1 MSETGSEVVGVGAH
15 QRRHPLG
22 ALHSG
27 SGLRLRAISRGKRW
41 LFLLPAIVYV
51 LALFAYPIVY
61 NILLS
66 VRQSSVIGFVQ
77 NTSSFVGLANYRV
90 AVTNPALPGV
100 LVNTAIFKVG
110 SLVAQ
115 FGLGFLIALFFTQ
128 RFPLS
133 GFLRSLILIPWLL
146 PGVVTGLILRLMFD
160 PNSGMINQV
169 LSDIGLIHSPIQ
181 WLTNTHLALVV
192 VVVANIWV
200 GIPFNMLL
208 LHGGLQDIPKEL
220 YEAAR
225 VDGAGR
231 ARTFTSITV
240 PVMRPVI
247 AVVLVLGFIYTL
259 KAFDIVILLT
269 GGGPLNATQLLS
281 TWAYT
286 LSFGNLDFGQ
296 GAAVGTLMM
305 VISLVCAL
313 GYVRSYRGELR
324 R

>member
-1 MSETGSEVVGVGAH
+1 MSETITVRPG
-15 QRRHPLG
+15 QRRGPSRLLG
-22 ALHSG
+22 SDHRVW
-27 SGLRLRAISRGKRW
+27 LRTISRGRRW
-41 LFLLPAIVYV
+41 LFLLPGLVYV
-51 LALFAYPIVY
+51 LLLFAYPIAY

-66 VRQSSVIGFVQ
+66 VRQSSVIGLLQ
-77 NTSSFVGLANYRV
+77 NTSGFVGLANYRV
-90 AVTNPALPGV
+90 ALTNPVLPGV
-100 LVNTAIFKVG
+100 IANTAIFMVG
-110 SLVAQ
+110 SLVFQ
-115 FGLGFLIALFFTQ
+115 FGIGFLMALFFTQ

-133 GFLRSLILIPWLL
+133 GLLRSLILVPWLL

-160 PNSGMINQV
+160 PTSGMINQV
-169 LSDIGLIHSPIQ
+169 LSDVGLIHSPIQ
-181 WLTNTHLALVV
+181 WLTNTHLALLV

-208 LHGGLQDIPKEL
+208 LHGGLRDIPKEL

-231 ARTFTSITV
+231 VRIFRSITL

-259 KAFDIVILLT
+259 KAFDIVIILT
-269 GGGPLNATQLLS
+269 GGGPVNATQLLS
-281 TWAYT
+281 TWTYT

-305 VISLVCAL
+305 LISLVCAFA
-313 GYVRSYRGELR
+313 YVRSYRGELR

>member
-1 MSETGSEVVGVGAH
+1 M
-15 QRRHPLG
+15 
-22 ALHSG
+22 
-27 SGLRLRAISRGKRW
+27 
-41 LFLLPAIVYV
+41 FLLPAVVYV
-51 LALFAYPIVY
+51 LALFVYPIAY
-61 NILLS
+61 NLLLS
-66 VRQSSVIGFVQ
+66 VRQSSVIGLLQ
-77 NTSSFVGLANYRV
+77 NTASFVGLTNYRV

-100 LVNTAIFKVG
+100 IAHTAIFMVG
-110 SLVAQ
+110 SLVVQ
-115 FGLGFLIALFFTQ
+115 FGIGFLMALFFTQ
-128 RFPLS
+128 KFPLS
-133 GFLRSLILIPWLL
+133 GLLRSLILIPWLL

-160 PNSGMINQV
+160 PSSGMINQV
-169 LSDIGLIHSPIQ
+169 LSDVGLIHTPIE
-181 WLTNTHLALVV
+181 WLSDTNLALPVV
-192 VVVANIWV
+192 VLANIWV

-231 ARTFTSITV
+231 LRTFRSITL

-259 KAFDIVILLT
+259 KAFDIVIILT
-269 GGGPLNATQLLS
+269 GGGPINATQLLS
-281 TWAYT
+281 TWTYT

-305 VISLVCAL
+305 LISLVCAL
-313 GYVRSYRGELR
+313 AYVRSYRGELR

>member
-1 MSETGSEVVGVGAH
+1 MTTPGAVTVRPA
-15 QRRHPLG
+15 QRRRSPRPPAG
-22 ALHSG
+22 G
-27 SGLRLRAISRGKRW
+27 RGLWLRTVSRGRRW

-51 LALFAYPIVY
+51 LALFVYPIAY
-61 NILLS
+61 NVLLS
-66 VRQSSVIGFVQ
+66 VRQSSVIGLLQ
-77 NTSSFVGLANYRV
+77 NTASFVGLTNYRV
-90 AVTNPALPGV
+90 ALTNPALPGV
-100 LVNTAIFKVG
+100 IAHTAIFMAA
-110 SLVAQ
+110 SLVLQ
-115 FGLGFLIALFFTQ
+115 FGVGFLMALFFTQ

-133 GFLRSLILIPWLL
+133 GLLRSLILVPWLL

-169 LSDIGLIHSPIQ
+169 LSDVGLIHRPIE
-181 WLTNTHLALVV
+181 WLTDTHLALLVV
-192 VVVANIWV
+192 VLANIWI

-231 ARTFTSITV
+231 LRTFRSVTV

-259 KAFDIVILLT
+259 KAFDIVIILT
-269 GGGPLNATQLLS
+269 GGGPINATQLLS
-281 TWAYT
+281 TWTYT
-286 LSFGNLDFGQ
+286 LSFTNLDFGQ

-305 VISLVCAL
+305 LISLVCAL
-313 GYVRSYRGELR
+313 GYVRSYRGEMR

>member
-1 MSETGSEVVGVGAH
+1 MSTTTSGAVTVRPGQHRRPSRPPGSS
-15 QRRHPLG
+15 R
-22 ALHSG
+22 
-27 SGLRLRAISRGKRW
+27 GLWLRSVSRGKRW

-51 LALFAYPIVY
+51 LALFVYPIAY

-66 VRQSSVIGFVQ
+66 VRQSSVIGLLQ
-77 NTSSFVGLANYRV
+77 NTASFVGLTNYRV

-100 LVNTAIFKVG
+100 IAHTAIFMAG
-110 SLVAQ
+110 SLVVQ
-115 FGLGFLIALFFTQ
+115 FGVGFLLALFFTQ

-133 GFLRSLILIPWLL
+133 GLLGSLILIPWLL

-169 LSDIGLIHSPIQ
+169 LSDVGLIHSPIE
-181 WLTNTHLALVV
+181 WLTNTHLALPVV
-192 VVVANIWV
+192 VLANIWI

-231 ARTFTSITV
+231 LRTLRSITV

-259 KAFDIVILLT
+259 KAFDIVIILT
-269 GGGPLNATQLLS
+269 GGGPINATQLLS
-281 TWAYT
+281 TWTYT
-286 LSFGNLDFGQ
+286 LSFTNLDFGQ

-305 VISLVCAL
+305 LISLVCAL

>member
-1 MSETGSEVVGVGAH
+1 
-15 QRRHPLG
+15 
-22 ALHSG
+22 
-27 SGLRLRAISRGKRW
+27 
-41 LFLLPAIVYV
+41 V
-51 LALFAYPIVY
+51 LALFAYPIAY

-77 NTSSFVGLANYRV
+77 NTASFVGLTNYRV
-90 AVTNPALPGV
+90 AVENPALPGV
-100 LVNTAIFKVG
+100 VLNTAIFMVG
-110 SLVAQ
+110 SLVVQ
-115 FGLGFLIALFFTQ
+115 FGVGFLLAMFFTQ

-160 PNSGMINQV
+160 PSSGMINQV
-169 LSDIGLIHSPIQ
+169 LSDAGIIRSPIQ
-181 WLTNTHLALVV
+181 WLTSSHLALPVV
-192 VVVANIWV
+192 VAANIWV

-231 ARTFTSITV
+231 VRTFRSVTL

-247 AVVLVLGFIYTL
+247 AVVLALGFIYTL

-269 GGGPLNATQLLS
+269 GGGPINATQLLS
-281 TWAYT
+281 TWTYT
-286 LSFGNLDFGQ
+286 LSFTNLDFGQ
-296 GAAVGTLMM
+296 GAAVGTIMM
-305 VISLVCAL
+305 GISLVCAL
-313 GYVRSYRGELR
+313 AYVRSYRGELR

>member
-1 MSETGSEVVGVGAH
+1 M
-15 QRRHPLG
+15 
-22 ALHSG
+22 
-27 SGLRLRAISRGKRW
+27 
-41 LFLLPAIVYV
+41 FLLPAIIYI
-51 LALFAYPIVY
+51 LALFVYPIAY

-66 VRQSSVIGFVQ
+66 VRQSSVIGLLQ
-77 NTSSFVGLANYRV
+77 NTASFVGLTNYRV

-100 LVNTAIFKVG
+100 IAHTAIFMAG
-110 SLVAQ
+110 SLVVQ
-115 FGLGFLIALFFTQ
+115 FGVGFLMAMFFTQ

-133 GFLRSLILIPWLL
+133 GLLRSLILIPWLL

-169 LSDIGLIHSPIQ
+169 LSDVGMIHRPIE
-181 WLTNTHLALVV
+181 WLTDTHLALPVV
-192 VVVANIWV
+192 VLANIWI

-231 ARTFTSITV
+231 LRTFRSITV

-259 KAFDIVILLT
+259 KAFDIVIILT
-269 GGGPLNATQLLS
+269 GGGPINATQLLS
-281 TWAYT
+281 TWTYT
-286 LSFGNLDFGQ
+286 LSFTNLDFGQ

-305 VISLVCAL
+305 LISLICAL

>member
-1 MSETGSEVVGVGAH
+1 V
-15 QRRHPLG
+15 
-22 ALHSG
+22 
-27 SGLRLRAISRGKRW
+27 SRGKRW

-51 LALFAYPIVY
+51 VVLFAYPIAY

-66 VRQSSVIGFVQ
+66 VRQSSIIGLLQ
-77 NTSSFVGLANYRV
+77 NTASFVGLTNYRT
-90 AVTNPALPGV
+90 AVNNPALPGV
-100 LVNTAIFKVG
+100 IAHTAIFTAG
-110 SLVAQ
+110 SLVVQ
-115 FGLGFLIALFFTQ
+115 FGLGFAMAVFFTQ

-133 GFLRSLILIPWLL
+133 GLLRSLILVPWLL
-146 PGVVTGLILRLMFD
+146 PGVVTGLIIRLMFD
-160 PNSGMINQV
+160 PDSGMINQV
-169 LSDIGLIHSPIQ
+169 LSDVGLIHSPIE
-181 WLTNTHLALVV
+181 WLSNTNLALPVV
-192 VVVANIWV
+192 VLANIWV

-231 ARTFTSITV
+231 LRTFRSVTV

-259 KAFDIVILLT
+259 KAFDIVIILT
-269 GGGPLNATQLLS
+269 GGGPINATQLLS
-281 TWAYT
+281 TWTYT
-286 LSFGNLDFGQ
+286 LSFTNLDFGQ

-305 VISLVCAL
+305 LISFVCAL

>member
-1 MSETGSEVVGVGAH
+1 MSGNTFGAVTVRGR
-15 QRRHPLG
+15 QRRPR
-22 ALHSG
+22 S
-27 SGLRLRAISRGKRW
+27 SRGLWLRTVSRGKRW

-66 VRQSSVIGFVQ
+66 VRQSSVIGLLQ
-77 NTSSFVGLANYRV
+77 NTASFVGLTNYRV
-90 AVTNPALPGV
+90 AVDNPALPGV
-100 LVNTAIFKVG
+100 IAHTAIFMAG
-110 SLVAQ
+110 SLVVQ
-115 FGLGFLIALFFTQ
+115 FGIGFLMALFFTQ

-133 GFLRSLILIPWLL
+133 GLLRSLILIPWLL

-160 PNSGMINQV
+160 PSSGMINQV
-169 LSDIGLIHSPIQ
+169 LSDVGLIHSPIE
-181 WLTNTHLALVV
+181 WLTDTHLALLVV
-192 VVVANIWV
+192 VLANIWI

-231 ARTFTSITV
+231 LRTFWAITV

-269 GGGPLNATQLLS
+269 GGGPINATQLLS
-281 TWAYT
+281 TWTYT
-286 LSFGNLDFGQ
+286 LSFTNLDFGQ

-305 VISLVCAL
+305 LISLVCAL